1 VNASPFNSQTAL
13 IAEKFPGAA
22 NKISSNHYYA
32 ENLRNNHQKAL
43 NESKIYDPLDKGQDV
58 DYKQLDPLLPSE
70 QNPNNVMGSQE
81 EKLPKDAKE
90 SMPDEFPKEAEPQNF
105 TNQVSFRILY
115 RDESNALTAK
125 RELPSARRRIS
136 KKV

>member
-1 VNASPFNSQTAL
+1 VTNASPFNSQTAL
-13 IAEKFPGAA
+13 IVEKFPGGV

-70 QNPNNVMGSQE
+70 QNPSIKVMGSQE
-81 EKLPKDAKE
+81 EKLSKDMQE
-90 SMPDEFPKEAEPQNF
+90 SIQMPDEFPKEAKPSHKF
-105 TNQVSFRILY
+105 TNQVSF
-115 RDESNALTAK
+115 
-125 RELPSARRRIS
+125 
-136 KKV
+136 